1 MYSFYPL
8 RLSARL
14 CFAAALLCMASP
26 FRENWLPFVVLIV
39 LAAAAC
45 FAAGD
50 GRGARRLLPGALPLL
65 ALPLARDVLSAAALV
80 VLSAY
85 TLYYLTAC
93 DAEVKPWK
101 YRREA
106 VLLDVFVVLIPLVVL
121 IVYNVENRMEFG
133 ARIVFFSIP
142 TRWLVLGCILLTLLA
157 LRAMRIGSAG
167 RPGWELGN
175 AALMA
180 APVAAGAVLAGILV
194 LLKPV
199 FVLLL
204 KLLSVVFGGALS
216 LLTALWQWL
225 LGVQLSGNLSETQEL
240 ELDEALRLLWEF
252 LRLLLTRVFR
262 LFDVSLFDVSGK
274 GKQLAASQ
282 AEAEPPWRSQAEAEP
297 PWSKIVLLAAGIVLA
312 AVLVWCLVKQ
322 LRMPQGAS
330 GKKRAERVKAQWIE
344 GTRRERRRRRKGRR
358 WAQMTNCGRIRFLY
372 REYLSYLKAQ
382 GICVQKCDTTADVS
396 DAAMCRLRESD
407 ETLRALYRM
416 ARYSG
421 TDPDDAAVAAAEAAL
436 ERLTGKQNETNSAD
450 AIALKS

>member
-50 GRGARRLLPGALPLL
+50 GRGARRLLAGALPLL

-106 VLLDVFVVLIPLVVL
+106 VLLDVLVVLIPLVVL

-225 LGVQLSGNLSETQEL
+225 LGVQLSGNLPETQEL

-262 LFDVSLFDVSGK
+262 LFDVSGK

-282 AEAEPPWRSQAEAEP
+282 AEAES

-436 ERLTGKQNETNSAD
+436 ERLTGKQNETNSTD